1 MIFFSLRRAAAAA
14 AFASASL
21 GLMGAGAPQTTF
33 VPISNPAGL
42 TAFFE
47 AQASGP
53 DVRILHIGDSHIAR
67 DTFSGD
73 LRTLFAARDKA
84 GSRGMLPAGNVYPF
98 YTARGVEI
106 DMSDGW
112 DVVRA
117 RNEEAPGPFGV
128 MNARVTAEAGTSP
141 WIALSGF
148 ETPVERLLIG
158 YQRQP
163 EGGVLQVH
171 VDSRIHAVPTS
182 GDQGFAFAALPV
194 RKGTQIVRIAAAGD
208 GPVALFSLVLEAD
221 VGGPVLSNSGWP
233 GATAEIM
240 ARWDDDLLRMELGRL
255 DPDLIIVGY
264 GTNEGFDDKLDL
276 GDYEAVLRAQLVRLK
291 RFAPGAS
298 ILLTGGPDGTR
309 LPHYADTDAR
319 EPHEWN
325 CAPLNAAERQ
335 QYVELIAE
343 ESEALLR
350 WHDAPQLSAVLAV
363 QKRVAL
369 DVGAAHWDWRA
380 AMGGAC
386 AVHQW
391 RLAEDPQLARPDHV
405 HLTGD
410 GYKASASAL
419 FEAINGAFVARQG
432 DREGRPVPD
441 RDKSGSGVTRD

>member
-1 MIFFSLRRAAAAA
+1 MIFRSLRRVAAAA
-14 AFASASL
+14 AFASASV
-21 GLMGAGAPQTTF
+21 GLMGAGAPQTVF

-42 TAFFE
+42 TAFFD
-47 AQASGP
+47 AKAAGP

-73 LRTLFAARDKA
+73 LRALFTADGKS
-84 GSRGMLPAGNVYPF
+84 GPRGMLPAGTVYPF
-98 YTARGVEI
+98 YMARGVEM

-117 RNEEAPGPFGV
+117 RNEDASGPFGL
-128 MNARVTAEAGTSP
+128 MNARVVAEAGTSP

-148 ETPVERLLIG
+148 ETPVERLLIS

-163 EGGVLQVH
+163 QGGVLQVH
-171 VDSRIHAVPTS
+171 VDSKIHAVPTS
-182 GDQGFAFAALPV
+182 GDRGFAFAALPV
-194 RKGTQIVRIAAAGD
+194 PSGAQIVRIAAAGD
-208 GPVALFSLVLEAD
+208 GPVALFSLALEAD
-221 VGGPVLSNSGWP
+221 AGGAVLSNSGWP
-233 GATAEIM
+233 GATADIM
-240 ARWDDDLLRMELGRL
+240 ARWDDDLLRMELTRL
-255 DPDLIIVGY
+255 NPDLIIVGY

-276 GDYEAVLRAQLVRLK
+276 GDYEAVLRAQLARLK

-309 LPHYADTDAR
+309 LPFYADTDAR
-319 EPHEWN
+319 EPHEWT
-325 CAPLNAAERQ
+325 CAPLTEAERQ

-350 WHDAPQLSAVLAV
+350 WHDAPQLSAVLAL

-386 AVHQW
+386 SVHQW
-391 RLAEDPQLARPDHV
+391 RLAEDLQLARPDHV

-410 GYKASASAL
+410 GYKASAKAL
-419 FEAINGAFVARQG
+419 FEALNGAFVARQG